1 MEISVLGNV
10 AAGAGPARQ
19 RGRGMNIV
27 AIMGSPKGR
36 GSGYRLVRMI
46 EDRMKAIGD
55 VEFAYLFLK
64 DANLK
69 PCLGC
74 YTCMALGEDR
84 CPLKDDRAA
93 IEQELLA
100 ADGVI
105 LSSPVHVANVSGL
118 MKNFMDRFA
127 YTNHRPRF
135 HRQKVLTVVNMAGTS
150 KKETLSAL
158 RWAMGGS
165 RFVHE
170 LAIETPPWPQTE
182 RAVADKERAIDA
194 AARKFYRA
202 CQDTSLRAPTFKSYT
217 NFLGMQKLALACRRQ
232 LPADHAF
239 FGGKAYYYE
248 TKMNPVKAAVAKA
261 IVGVVMKVFLKKM
274 GPGNV
279 PWPAARKADAAL
291 DSEKESAVAGA
302 TMSRRG

>member
-1 MEISVLGNV
+1 
-10 AAGAGPARQ
+10 
-19 RGRGMNIV
+19 MNIV
-27 AIMGSPKGR
+27 AIMGSPKGK
-36 GSGYRLVRMI
+36 GAGYRIVRAI

-74 YTCMALGEDR
+74 YTCMAKGEDR
-84 CPLKDDRAA
+84 CPLRDDRAA
-93 IEQELLA
+93 IEQDLLA
-100 ADGVI
+100 ADGVV
-105 LSSPVHVANVSGL
+105 LSSPVHVANVSAL

-150 KKETLSAL
+150 KTETQSAL

-170 LAIETPPWPQTE
+170 LAIATPPWPQTE

-194 AARKFYRA
+194 AAKKFYRA
-202 CQDTSLRAPTFKSYT
+202 CLDTSLPTPTFNRYT
-217 NFLGMQKLALACRRQ
+217 NFLGMQKLALACRQQ

-239 FGGKAYYYE
+239 FDGRAYYYE
-248 TKMNPVKAAVAKA
+248 TKLNPVKAMVAKA

-279 PWPAARKADAAL
+279 PWPVAKKGEL
-291 DSEKESAVAGA
+291 VLNDSEEGA
-302 TMSRRG
+302 AEEAMSILR